1 MNFNFLKSF
10 IPGTNDATSG
20 SKDNDPKK
28 GSNIDNEERNDNDP
42 KKGSN
47 QNNNTEDTDADVE
60 TEPEEDTEPDADTE
74 ADNTEVGTD
83 VDLEEDDLPELDA
96 LRISN
101 SSSSAIQTRLPRY
114 KKALKQYFQL
124 KKKYQNDRRKRKKC
138 VGCKRKVGSIFDFRD
153 GVYVAL
159 CGNQND
165 ACPLDIQ
172 IRREQYGSRASQ
184 LSSLKEEESK
194 LKYDIVDLKLK
205 YLFRMVTETEMVD
218 TFSKLKEE
226 FNQTFSQIEELEK
239 TLSRE
244 TNDKKET
251 SQAIE
256 EATKSLE
263 EAIQEIKSSMKE
275 FQETQDNQHIQDAV
289 DLYCDELLPILHSIR
304 SLKKIKY
311 KMRGDY
317 FYRNKKSAP
326 SKYLFKK
333 RKNAMKDPDEYIMR
347 QGEVMA
353 FRKK

>member
-10 IPGTNDATSG
+10 IPGTND
-20 SKDNDPKK
+20 DIPKK
-28 GSNIDNEERNDNDP
+28 GSNNEADYPYEQETDNQNNQN
-42 KKGSN
+42 N
-47 QNNNTEDTDADVE
+47 QNNNADQTAEDTDADAE

-172 IRREQYGSRASQ
+172 IRRELYGSRASQ

-275 FQETQDNQHIQDAV
+275 FQETQDNQHIEDAV
-289 DLYCDELLPILHSIR
+289 DLYCDELHPILRSIR

-326 SKYLFKK
+326 SKYLFKQ